1 MVSFDCL
8 NPVNYSFLSPNTIEL
23 PPNAPAG
30 ALGGFLSKF
39 GCFRCTAIIWPIF
52 RVDFRKNAELSL
64 LIQNTC
70 EFRNWDLVPNS
81 NNVLN

>member
-52 RVDFRKNAELSL
+52 RFDFRKNAELSL